1 MRGFFKDVESPF
13 SPTLEKII
21 QYGNKKFDNKNVE
34 MPCSS
39 TALPKP
45 GQYLINLSLV
55 LNTSRTNWGKR
66 TCCVQPI
73 MALPKTEIRSTIHFI
88 TKQSKP
94 SYYSRFAAFPT
105 VRPTLIKDAHCKTT
119 LTLKT
124 ITSFFG
130 TYITIEGFRIP
141 PPPDIPND

>member
-1 MRGFFKDVESPF
+1 
-13 SPTLEKII
+13 
-21 QYGNKKFDNKNVE
+21 
-34 MPCSS
+34 MPCAS

-45 GQYLINLSLV
+45 GQYLINLSLD

-73 MALPKTEIRSTIHFI
+73 MALPKTEIRSTIDSI

-105 VRPTLIKDAHCKTT
+105 VRPTLIKDAHCKTIT
-119 LTLKT
+119 NFFLGRILVLTN
-124 ITSFFG
+124 S
-130 TYITIEGFRIP
+130 ITIVTICTIYKLMLAHLSILVYSESDTGIKHY
-141 PPPDIPND
+141 IMQVSMCNM